1 MIVSIIIVLFTVCM
15 FILYGISLKRNPLS
29 TKKLVAIGMYSAI
42 AFLLYLIHLIS
53 YPQGGGIS
61 LFSMLPIMLLSIFY
75 GPTTGVTG
83 GLVFGLLKLLN
94 GAFIVHPVQFL
105 LDYILANMALGLAGA
120 FGTNTRLK
128 TNICALI
135 AISLSV
141 FISIVSGV
149 VFFGQYAPTGMN
161 IWIYSCIYNISSAG
175 VEGILSIIFMNFL
188 PLIKLKKL
196 ALKQS

>member
-1 MIVSIIIVLFTVCM
+1 MIVNTLIALFTVCM
-15 FILYGISLKRNPLS
+15 FILYGISLKKNPLS
-29 TKKLVAIGMYSAI
+29 TKRLVAIGMYSAI
-42 AFLLYLIHLIS
+42 AFLLYLIHFIS
-53 YPQGGGIS
+53 YPQGGGIT

-94 GAFIVHPVQFL
+94 GAFIIHPVQFL

-120 FGTNTRLK
+120 FGTNNRLK
-128 TNICALI
+128 TNIGAFI
-135 AISLSV
+135 AVSLSV
-141 FISIVSGV
+141 FVSIVSGV
-149 VFFGQYAPTGMN
+149 VFFGQYAPSGMN

-188 PLIKLKKL
+188 PLVKLRRL

>member
-1 MIVSIIIVLFTVCM
+1 MIVNIIIGLFTVCI
-15 FILYGISLKRNPLS
+15 FILYGISLKKNPLS
-29 TKKLVAIGMYSAI
+29 TKKLVAIGMYAAI
-42 AFLLYLIHLIS
+42 GFLLYLIHFIS
-53 YPQGGGIS
+53 YPQGGGIT

-83 GLVFGLLKLLN
+83 GLVFGLLKILN

-105 LDYILANMALGLAGA
+105 LDYILANMALGLAGV

-128 TNICALI
+128 TNIGAFI
-135 AISLSV
+135 AVALSV
-141 FISIVSGV
+141 FVSILSGV
-149 VFFGQYAPTGMN
+149 VFFGQYAPSGMN

>member
-1 MIVSIIIVLFTVCM
+1 MIVNIIIGLFTVCI
-15 FILYGISLKRNPLS
+15 FILYGISLKKNPLS
-29 TKKLVAIGMYSAI
+29 TKKLVAIGMYAAI
-42 AFLLYLIHLIS
+42 GFLLYLIHFIS
-53 YPQGGGIS
+53 YPQGGGIT

-128 TNICALI
+128 TNIGAFI
-135 AISLSV
+135 AVALSV
-141 FISIVSGV
+141 FVSILSGV
-149 VFFGQYAPTGMN
+149 VFFGQYSPSGMN